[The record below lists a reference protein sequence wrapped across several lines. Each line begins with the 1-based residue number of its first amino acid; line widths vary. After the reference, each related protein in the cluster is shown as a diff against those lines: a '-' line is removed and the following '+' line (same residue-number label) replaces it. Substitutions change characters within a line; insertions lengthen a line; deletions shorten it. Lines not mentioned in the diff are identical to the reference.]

1 MSGPDMV
8 SDMLRS
14 AGFEHIAFARYD
26 TDICIGRNLDEA
38 VEFALAL
45 GPAGEVIRLA
55 GEAGERLRG
64 QVIAALRETLSPYQR
79 ADGIWAGSS
88 TWFVTARNP
97 AR

>member
-1 MSGPDMV
+1 LSLP
-8 SDMLRS
+8 
-14 AGFEHIAFARYD
+14 
-26 TDICIGRNLDEA
+26 
-38 VEFALAL
+38 LAL

>member
-1 MSGPDMV
+1 MPG
-8 SDMLRS
+8 
-14 AGFEHIAFARYD
+14 
-26 TDICIGRNLDEA
+26 
-38 VEFALAL
+38 
-45 GPAGEVIRLA
+45 GEIIRLA

-79 ADGIWAGSS
+79 ADGVWAGSS